1 MRCANEEIFDGLKCS
16 LSVFSDYLF
25 AVILCCTV
33 YHNLRMST
41 TYCIWSHHNTCC
53 LFAPLFALMDLS
65 VNSNSNHDPSQYDH
79 SCRREMFYFSYIH
92 KGQNILNA
100 NISRNVGWI
109 KCSIMPRCNSS
120 ICICLHTWVCF
131 RPRYLS
137 WHYTLCWNVNN
148 AMKLKQ
154 KPLFWALHHPSI
166 SCALMHFYIGQLHYQ
181 SV

>member
-1 MRCANEEIFDGLKCS
+1 MKRFMMDWNAVWVFLAMISVCS
-16 LSVFSDYLF
+16 NSVLYS
-25 AVILCCTV
+25 
-33 YHNLRMST
+33 YHNLRMSI
-41 TYCIWSHHNTCC
+41 TYSIWSHHNTSC

-109 KCSIMPRCNSS
+109 KRSIMPRCNSS

-137 WHYTLCWNVNN
+137 LHYTLCWNVNN
-148 AMKLKQ
+148 AMKLVLG
-154 KPLFWALHHPSI
+154 PAST
-166 SCALMHFYIGQLHYQ
+166 FY
-181 SV
+181 